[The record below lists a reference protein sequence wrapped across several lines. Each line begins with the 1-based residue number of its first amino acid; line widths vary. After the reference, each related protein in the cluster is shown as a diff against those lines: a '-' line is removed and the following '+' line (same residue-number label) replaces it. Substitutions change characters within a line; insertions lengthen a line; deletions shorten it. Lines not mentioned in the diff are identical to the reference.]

1 MEVERIAA
9 DQGGATLFK
18 VAIQILYSFSMC
30 LYAPLS
36 KCNGFP
42 VIGKLNQKSHYLP
55 YVSFFC
61 PANYGMNCM
70 TKFLFPYNGAV
81 LLSTLSPSLPA
92 GNQIASLTTNDL
104 ERPIFW
110 CHLVLSFLAFILI
123 WLVALES
130 PGRSCQIINC
140 KMLAEE
146 KRTRDREEQKLGL
159 IWKSFW
165 EGIWEYHN
173 MMFFKLSRSGGTDI
187 KKNSWKAWSCTD
199 SQSIRRLGKLK
210 AVVLNILMNTRLT
223 TNRKNITL

>member
-42 VIGKLNQKSHYLP
+42 VIGKLNQKIHYLP

-61 PANYGMNCM
+61 PANYRMNCM

-104 ERPIFW
+104 ERPIF
-110 CHLVLSFLAFILI
+110 
-123 WLVALES
+123 
-130 PGRSCQIINC
+130 
-140 KMLAEE
+140 
-146 KRTRDREEQKLGL
+146 
-159 IWKSFW
+159 
-165 EGIWEYHN
+165 
-173 MMFFKLSRSGGTDI
+173 
-187 KKNSWKAWSCTD
+187 
-199 SQSIRRLGKLK
+199 
-210 AVVLNILMNTRLT
+210 
-223 TNRKNITL
+223 

>member
-1 MEVERIAA
+1 MQWIPC
-9 DQGGATLFK
+9 DWK
-18 VAIQILYSFSMC
+18 VKSEN
-30 LYAPLS
+30 PLS
-36 KCNGFP
+36 SICKFFLSS
-42 VIGKLNQKSHYLP
+42 KLRNELYDKIPLP
-55 YVSFFC
+55 LQWCCAALHPF
-61 PANYGMNCM
+61 
-70 TKFLFPYNGAV
+70 
-81 LLSTLSPSLPA
+81 PSLPA